1 MRPGDEPSGHP
12 IVPRF
17 LDLLEAGWDAH
28 LVAVGGR
35 AAETD
40 DIPADARGRVHEAAH
55 GVPSTTRSGR
65 LRRRP
70 PAVVT
75 LASLL
80 AELEPQLV
88 HFPTTRSALE
98 WGEVGRRL
106 GQTRLVAGFSGH
118 DLDGQ
123 PFERLWSTAAGF
135 HFESEALAEF
145 ARRSGMAQATASVV
159 PPLADAE
166 LLARPPKGEF
176 GRAELRLLSVGPLSW
191 TQGFD
196 HAVAAVRL
204 LRERRLPCHY
214 RIVGSGE
221 YEDAVSFARYQ
232 LGVEENVEIVKP
244 TGRRGLREQLDW
256 ADVLVVSAVVPT
268 SPTTVLDAQAAG
280 LAVVTT
286 EAPHGR
292 RGRRDRRAPPRR
304 IRARGRPGTD
314 RNRRGS
320 SPSPRR
326 DGSTGR
332 ERLPGSGRPA
342 SPLPR
347 SLRTVLSA
355 GRVTTSLPSVTVVV
369 PAFNA
374 ARTITDCVRSLTALR
389 VSPRPARDHRRRQ
402 RLSATARGR
411 CSNRS
416 GTRSGI
422 VDEPRRG
429 AGGGEERR
437 RAAAPAET

>member
-35 AAETD
+35 AAEAE
-40 DIPADARGRVHEAAH
+40 DIPAGARGRVHEAAP
-55 GVPSTTRSGR
+55 GALPRPRSGL

-70 PAVVT
+70 PAALT
-75 LASLL
+75 LASLV

-106 GQTRLVAGFSGH
+106 GQKRLVAGFSGH

-123 PFERLWSTAAGF
+123 PFERLWSTASGF

-145 ARRSGMAQATASVV
+145 ARRSGMTRTTASVV
-159 PPLADAE
+159 PPLADAA
-166 LLARPPKGEF
+166 LLARPPKSEV
-176 GRAELRLLSVGPLSW
+176 GRADLRMLSVAPLSW

-196 HAVAAVRL
+196 HALAAVRL

-214 RIVGSGE
+214 RIVGAGE

-232 LGVEENVEIVKP
+232 LGVEENVELVKP
-244 TGRRGLREQLDW
+244 TGRRGLLEQLDW
-256 ADVLVVSAVVPT
+256 ADVLVVAAVVPT

-286 EAPHGR
+286 EAPPTCADGAIVVPRRNASALADALEQLAADENLRRRLAEAGR
-292 RGRRDRRAPPRR
+292 RAATASQDLDDQLRRF
-304 IRARGRPGTD
+304 
-314 RNRRGS
+314 
-320 SPSPRR
+320 R
-326 DGSTGR
+326 D
-332 ERLPGSGRPA
+332 LY
-342 SPLPR
+342 
-347 SLRTVLSA
+347 RTVLSA
-355 GRVTTSLPSVTVVV
+355 
-369 PAFNA
+369 
-374 ARTITDCVRSLTALR
+374 
-389 VSPRPARDHRRRQ
+389 
-402 RLSATARGR
+402 
-411 CSNRS
+411 S
-416 GTRSGI
+416 G
-422 VDEPRRG
+422 
-429 AGGGEERR
+429 
-437 RAAAPAET
+437 